1 MQHAHEVDDRDL
13 DLRFSLGFYVS
24 DDGALVADVV
34 PGSPGDAAGLSSG
47 DKLIAINGR
56 KWSRDTARDALA
68 SGAHAQ
74 PGAVL
79 TLLVEKDDVYKS
91 VELHY
96 AGGER
101 FPQLVRITGTADVLA
116 DITRPRAATH
126 R

>member
-1 MQHAHEVDDRDL
+1 MRL
-13 DLRFSLGFYVS
+13 DTSSVCHGWSSPR
-24 DDGALVADVV
+24 

-68 SGAHAQ
+68 SSAHAHAQ
-74 PGAVL
+74 AGDVL

-96 AGGER
+96 GGGER

-116 DITRPRAATH
+116 DITRPRVATH